1 MVREKVDFEAIFSV
15 NLTDKM
21 LKFVVILAKFYVFF
35 QMLFSESAQ
44 LVI

>member
-15 NLTDKM
+15 NPADKM
-21 LKFVVILAKFYVFF
+21 LKFVVILAKFYGFF

-44 LVI
+44 FNV